1 LLAPAG
7 SRCHPRTDY
16 VFTCTGWKP
25 VPPKNRLRL
34 YLHRLEAGATQE
46 PTTSLLAPAGSRC
59 HPRTDY
65 VFTCTGWKPVP
76 PKNRLRL
83 YLHRLEAG
91 ATQEPS
97 TSLLAPAGSRCHPRT
112 VYVFTCTGWKPVP
125 PKNRLRL
132 YLHWLEAGATQEP
145 TTSLLAPAGSR
156 CHPRTV
162 YVFTC
167 TGWKPVPPKNRL
179 RLYLHWLEAGA
190 TQEPSTD
197 IASPR
202 DFCFIQNTKADRLV
216 SCFPSFVICLQLHPN
231 PERVNEHLAKSG
243 KVVHGPG
250 GEKVAVADD
259 RLVAINGSGGANVVA
274 DAGIAG
280 DRPAI
285 EDAGADQKLGAV
297 ADGGDPRVAVL
308 HESSRH
314 VDRFLALTQHFHG

>member
-1 LLAPAG
+1 SDKTHHERTNEGKHGVQSVSRGHRCSWVAPAS
-7 SRCHPRTDY
+7 SRC
-16 VFTCTGWKP
+16 
-25 VPPKNRLRL
+25 
-34 YLHRLEAGATQE
+34 
-46 PTTSLLAPAGSRC
+46 
-59 HPRTDY
+59 

-132 YLHWLEAGATQEP
+132 YLHRLEARATQEP
-145 TTSLLAPAGSR
+145 STSLLAPAGSR

-162 YVFTC
+162 Y
-167 TGWKPVPPKNRL
+167 
-179 RLYLHWLEAGA
+179 
-190 TQEPSTD
+190 D

-231 PERVNEHLAKSG
+231 PERMNEHLAKSG

-250 GEKVAVADD
+250 G
-259 RLVAINGSGGANVVA
+259 
-274 DAGIAG
+274 
-280 DRPAI
+280 
-285 EDAGADQKLGAV
+285 
-297 ADGGDPRVAVL
+297 
-308 HESSRH
+308 
-314 VDRFLALTQHFHG
+314 